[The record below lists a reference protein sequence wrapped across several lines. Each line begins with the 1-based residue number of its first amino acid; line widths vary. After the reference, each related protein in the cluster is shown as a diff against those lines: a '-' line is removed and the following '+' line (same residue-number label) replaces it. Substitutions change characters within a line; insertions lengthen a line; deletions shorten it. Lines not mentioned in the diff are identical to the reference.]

1 MTIDITTITSSVIV
15 AAITSVSIIAMMFGR
30 YREKVDR
37 HEGALKR
44 LDELSDRISRLEGG
58 IERDRAV
65 SEYVRRKSPLSLTE
79 KGKALLLDSKGK
91 DYIDANIDSLIKDI
105 NDVSPKTPYDVQEL
119 AKKILEQ
126 RSNDD
131 SFNQIKEFAYK
142 QGFELNLIIEVMRI
156 YLRDKAL
163 TKLEFNM

>member
-1 MTIDITTITSSVIV
+1 M
-15 AAITSVSIIAMMFGR
+15 
-30 YREKVDR
+30 
-37 HEGALKR
+37 
-44 LDELSDRISRLEGG
+44 
-58 IERDRAV
+58 
-65 SEYVRRKSPLSLTE
+65 TE

-91 DYIDANIDSLIKDI
+91 DYIDAHIDSLIKDI

-156 YLRDKAL
+156 YLRDQAL
-163 TKLEFNM
+163 AKLEFNM